1 MNRTAATR
9 TFLLALLGAG
19 LIALFVW
26 WWLRTFER
34 VTDTIELPARAE
46 AAYNPLYALKLALKD
61 AGRRID
67 SRQRLDADDH
77 PLKPED
83 TVLMFG
89 DPRMLTPE
97 EVERLL
103 AWVERG
109 GHLIVRT
116 PTSGAVLGGDAV
128 PLLEAL
134 KIVAMDAD
142 PICHGLQ
149 VGKLEHHQEFCDGR
163 RFYFSYGEDES
174 VEVAATW
181 GDEEAA
187 EFGYA
192 RVIRG
197 EGTVDVLAEMDFLTN
212 EKLEDPQH
220 TALVRQ
226 LLQPNWNA
234 GGTFH
239 LIYSAEMPS
248 LFRLLLDYA
257 WRVLLPAALALLL
270 WLWMRTERLGP
281 LLPPPAPDRR
291 SLLEHV
297 QASGDHL
304 YRYGRRAMLY
314 AAVHEAFQR
323 RLRQRDPYL
332 AALDGPAQIEAL
344 ARRTGWSTVEVE
356 AALRYP
362 RPGDARDFVLRIARL
377 LQLRTRL

>member
-1 MNRTAATR
+1 MNRPAVVRTA
-9 TFLLALLGAG
+9 LLALLGAG

-34 VTDTIELPARAE
+34 VTESIDLPPRAE

-77 PLKPED
+77 PLKPGD
-83 TVLMFG
+83 TVLMYG

-103 AWVERG
+103 AWVAEG

-116 PTSGAVLGGDAV
+116 PPPGAVIGGEDV
-128 PLLEAL
+128 PLLADL

-149 VGKLEHHQEFCDGR
+149 VGTLEHHLEFCGGR
-163 RFYFSYGEDES
+163 RFYFSYDEGET

-187 EFGYA
+187 EFGFA

-197 EGTVDVLAEMDFLTN
+197 KGTVDVLADLDFLDN
-212 EKLEDPQH
+212 EKLEDVQH
-220 TALVRQ
+220 AALARQ
-226 LLQPNWNA
+226 LLAPNWST

-248 LFRLLLDYA
+248 LFRLLLHYG

-314 AAVHEAFQR
+314 AAVHDAFQR
-323 RLRQRDPYL
+323 RLRQRDPYI
-332 AALDGPAQIEAL
+332 AALDGPAQIDAL
-344 ARRTGWSTVEVE
+344 ARRTGWTAVEVE